1 MATKPLSDN
10 ARAILD
16 FLKAN
21 ANGVTAP
28 QIVEALDLGGR
39 QVTGLVNGLVR
50 RGLAQRNVVEGQKD
64 KLIILTPEGVGYDPD
79 AE

>member
-50 RGLAQRNVVEGQKD
+50 RGLAQRNVIEGQKD

>member
-64 KLIILTPEGVGYDPD
+64 KLIVLTPEGVSYDPD

>member
-50 RGLAQRNVVEGQKD
+50 RGLAQRNVIEGQKD
-64 KLIILTPEGVGYDPD
+64 KLIILTPEGVGYNPD

>member
-16 FLKAN
+16 FQKAN

>member
-64 KLIILTPEGVGYDPD
+64 KLIILTPEGVGYDYN

>member
-64 KLIILTPEGVGYDPD
+64 KLIVLTPEGVSYDYN